1 MMSFKLVAILII
13 SCINFDIKTEAAPL
27 KVEEAV
33 HVDSN
38 SQNPALFDTVECT
51 LSPELIA
58 SIFVKSDSTDE
69 NTEDVTKPLP
79 MDPDEEHSTEVGP
92 LIDSRT
98 ILTVKENCQSGQK
111 RDRKGRCRTV
121 FSVN

>member
-38 SQNPALFDTVECT
+38 SQNPV
-51 LSPELIA
+51 LSELIA

-79 MDPDEEHSTEVGP
+79 MDPEEEHSTEVGP
-92 LIDSRT
+92 VIDSRN
-98 ILTVKENCQSGQK
+98 ILAVKENCQSGQK